1 MQVLVSRHLRAESL
15 RVFGDPPQVGL
26 MRGNHFGDFARE
38 SLHLLIRSRK
48 LKVLRKPGDGLKRA
62 CRRPVFWGILLRRQ
76 HNRIIG

>member
-1 MQVLVSRHLRAESL
+1 MS
-15 RVFGDPPQVGL
+15 
-26 MRGNHFGDFARE
+26 GNHFGDFARE

-48 LKVLRKPGDGLKRA
+48 LKVFRQPGSRFVRA